1 MQALAARVEALEA
14 QEAIRQLWADY
25 GRTLDARDFAA
36 FSTLWAREA
45 TYGGTPAAPGAK
57 GPAAIGAFLE
67 KAIGTNY
74 PDSKGKNF
82 HLYFNESIDV
92 QGDRA
97 TAVSKGG
104 FVMASAD
111 NSKADF
117 LLLATYRDELD
128 QGGRQVEVPPPRD
141 RRRHPG
147 AARAP
152 LTAAQRAE
160 GGRVTWSVTPLPHAG
175 GGDFPCPPPFSRS
188 HAASLD
194 RPSQVASPRR
204 RLMGCRKRRS
214 PRLRPPCRRRGR
226 SLIAGRCWPT

>member
-1 MQALAARVEALEA
+1 MRTLTAVVFGAGLSLVTVPALAQSPATVQALAARVEALEA

-67 KAIGTNY
+67 KAIGSNY

-92 QGDRA
+92 KGDRA

-117 LLLATYRDELD
+117 LLLATYRDELIKED
-128 QGGRQVEVPPPRD
+128 GKWKFLRREIASDIPVPRS
-141 RRRHPG
+141 RR
-147 AARAP
+147 
-152 LTAAQRAE
+152 
-160 GGRVTWSVTPLPHAG
+160 
-175 GGDFPCPPPFSRS
+175 
-188 HAASLD
+188 
-194 RPSQVASPRR
+194 
-204 RLMGCRKRRS
+204 
-214 PRLRPPCRRRGR
+214 
-226 SLIAGRCWPT
+226 